1 MLGVIVIKSPDV
13 EEITTMVFLL
23 RDGEWQESW
32 GCTKTVIS
40 YWNVALDCARN
51 CLLMLSCPW
60 ESYETF
66 VVVTCLQSPWCR
78 MFIKVTE
85 GIKALHILK

>member
-23 RDGEWQESW
+23 GDGEWQESW